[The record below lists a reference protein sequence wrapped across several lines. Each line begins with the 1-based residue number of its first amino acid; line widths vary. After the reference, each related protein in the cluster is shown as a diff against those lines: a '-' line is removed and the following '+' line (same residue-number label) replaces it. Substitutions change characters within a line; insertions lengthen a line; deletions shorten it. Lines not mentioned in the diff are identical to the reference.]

1 MFDILSI
8 IPSKKKHTSSGWYA
22 FNAVCC
28 HHRGH
33 KPDRRARAGI
43 IFTDEK
49 NWSYNCF
56 NCNFKCGFV
65 LGNSFTR
72 NTKQLLEW
80 CGVDKLQIEKY
91 SFESFSSR
99 EVVETTRNKIISQTV
114 FFTEKQLPDGAILI
128 DESNPEHQIHIDY
141 LVKRGLSIDDY
152 QFYCVPNE
160 SRIRIIIPY
169 YYSGKI
175 VGHTSRYY
183 DNRPPKYISD
193 QQRGYVFNI
202 DNQQRDW
209 ATCILVEGQFDAISI
224 GGCGYLGSTIS
235 DEQAQI
241 LTKLRRQ
248 LIVVP
253 DRDKSGMQI
262 CDRALEL
269 GYQISLPDWAEDV
282 KDVNDAV
289 VKYGKL
295 PTLLSILQSTTTSK
309 IKIELARKK
318 YK

>member
-1 MFDILSI
+1 MFDILSV
-8 IPSKKKHTSSGWYA
+8 IPGKKKHTSSGWYA

-28 HHRGH
+28 HHFGH
-33 KPDRRARAGI
+33 NPDRRARGGI
-43 IFTDEK
+43 IFTDEH
-49 NWSYNCF
+49 NWTYNCF

-91 SFESFSSR
+91 SFESWAAKNS
-99 EVVETTRNKIISQTV
+99 VENNTNKLAAHHI
-114 FFTEKQLPDGAILI
+114 FFTEKQLPDNAELVS
-128 DESNPEHQIHIDY
+128 DNNPEHKMHIDY
-141 LVKRGLSIDDY
+141 LARRGLSINDY
-152 QFYCVPNE
+152 PFYCVLNE
-160 SRIRIIIPY
+160 SRARIIIPY
-169 YYSGKI
+169 FYRDKI

-193 QQRGYVFNI
+193 QQRGYVFNM
-202 DNQQRDW
+202 DNQNRDW

-235 DEQAQI
+235 DEQAQT

-248 LIVVP
+248 IIVVP
-253 DRDKSGMQI
+253 DRDKSGMQV

-269 GYQISLPDWAEDV
+269 GYQVSLPEWADDI

>member
-65 LGNSFTR
+65 LGSSFTR

-91 SFESFSSR
+91 SFESFSAKDAVDTSKHR
-99 EVVETTRNKIISQTV
+99 VASQTI
-114 FFTEKQLPDGAILI
+114 FFTEKQLPDDAQLVDDTNI
-128 DESNPEHQIHIDY
+128 EHQIHIDY
-141 LVKRGLSIDDY
+141 LASRGLSTKDY
-152 QFYCVPNE
+152 SFYCVPNE
-160 SRIRIIIPY
+160 SRPRIIIPY
-169 YYSGKI
+169 YYGGKI

-193 QQRGYVFNI
+193 QQRGYVFNM
-202 DNQQRDW
+202 DNQHRDW
-209 ATCILVEGQFDAISI
+209 AVCILVEGQFDAISI

-235 DEQAQI
+235 DEQAQT
-241 LTKLRRQ
+241 LSKLRRQ
-248 LIVVP
+248 MIVVP
-253 DRDKSGMQI
+253 DRDKSGMQV

-269 GYQISLPDWAEDV
+269 GYHVSLPQWADDI

-289 VKYGKL
+289 RKYGKL
-295 PTLLSILQSTTTSK
+295 PTLLSILQSTTTSRVK
-309 IKIELARKK
+309 VELARKK